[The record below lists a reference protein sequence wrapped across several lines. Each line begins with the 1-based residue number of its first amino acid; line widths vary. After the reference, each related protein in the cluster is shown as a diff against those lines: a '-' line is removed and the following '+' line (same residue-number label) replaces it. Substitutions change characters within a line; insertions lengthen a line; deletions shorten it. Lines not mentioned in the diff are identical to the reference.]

1 MGEDAPAVSNL
12 GRLGQMFGSR
22 VLAPAVLRMNR
33 QPCQLPVRCGRVEQ
47 EGSFFTEPAFDFLS
61 GGKFQ
66 MNPVLA
72 EGVKLN
78 ALSKDVPKA
87 QKRLSAI
94 PARRVR

>member
-1 MGEDAPAVSNL
+1 
-12 GRLGQMFGSR
+12 
-22 VLAPAVLRMNR
+22 
-33 QPCQLPVRCGRVEQ
+33 
-47 EGSFFTEPAFDFLS
+47 
-61 GGKFQ
+61 